1 MTFTKRSV
9 ERKLTR
15 TTDRLRLLREELAVL
30 DEQVRH
36 LGDDADDLGLRAAV
50 SDDLSV
56 APEARR
62 ARDHA
67 DTLARQRQRVRARI
81 TELEGAQD
89 RLLDRWSA
97 S

>member
-15 TTDRLRLLREELAVL
+15 TADQLRSLREELAVL

-62 ARDHA
+62 AREHA
-67 DTLARQRQRVRARI
+67 DTLARQRDRVRARI
-81 TELEGAQD
+81 AEVERAQD
-89 RLLDRWSA
+89 QLLDRWSA

>member
-15 TTDRLRLLREELAVL
+15 TADQLRSLREELAVL

-56 APEARR
+56 AAEARR
-62 ARDHA
+62 AREHA
-67 DTLARQRQRVRARI
+67 DTLARQRDRVRARI
-81 TELEGAQD
+81 AELERAQD
-89 RLLDRWSA
+89 QLLDRWSA